1 MQIQV
6 SHPIVIKAY
15 NEEIRGVDLIDRL
28 LESYRPGTAMTE
40 TFLFVKILNVSV
52 GAIWQLFQRAN
63 PDSKMTH
70 LEIRTYITLVL
81 IKSDYETSIN
91 QENYDERIIN

>member
-1 MQIQV
+1 MSQ
-6 SHPIVIKAY
+6 PIVIKAY
-15 NEEIRGVDLIDRL
+15 NQRMGGVDLI
-28 LESYRPGTAMTE
+28 ESYRPGTTMTE
-40 TFLFVKILNVSV
+40 MFLFVKILNVSV

-81 IKSDYETSIN
+81 IKSEYETSIN
-91 QENYDERIIN
+91 QENYGERIISCNQDRQI

>member
-1 MQIQV
+1 M
-6 SHPIVIKAY
+6 
-15 NEEIRGVDLIDRL
+15 
-28 LESYRPGTAMTE
+28 LESYRPGTTLTE

-52 GAIWQLFQRAN
+52 GAIWRFFQRAN

-81 IKSDYETSIN
+81 IKSEHETSIN
-91 QENYDERIIN
+91 QENYDERIINSNQDRQI